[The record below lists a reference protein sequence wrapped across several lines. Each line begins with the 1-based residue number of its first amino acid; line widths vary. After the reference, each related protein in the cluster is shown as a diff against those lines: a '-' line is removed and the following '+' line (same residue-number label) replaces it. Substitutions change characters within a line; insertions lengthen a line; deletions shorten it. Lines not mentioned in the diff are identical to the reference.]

1 MTTNPMTTD
10 PTVIA
15 ARAEYLKALDAYLAC
30 SASTTHWSV
39 FFAALE
45 KADLAYKNARRELL
59 DSIRRA

>member
-1 MTTNPMTTD
+1 MTTNPMTSD

-30 SASTTHWSV
+30 SATHWSV

-45 KADLAYKNARRELL
+45 KADLAYKNARRDLL
-59 DSIRRA
+59 DSVRRA